1 MILKKISNSSN
12 PDYLEMAKTEA
23 KDASKRTEDLFKNQI
38 DLLSNLRQN
47 IENSP
52 KTVSSYSIEEE
63 IPELDFANDDDDEIV
78 KKIEDLCIE
87 QELQHKTQKE
97 LRETLH

>member
-1 MILKKISNSSN
+1 M
-12 PDYLEMAKTEA
+12 
-23 KDASKRTEDLFKNQI
+23 
-38 DLLSNLRQN
+38 LSNLRQN